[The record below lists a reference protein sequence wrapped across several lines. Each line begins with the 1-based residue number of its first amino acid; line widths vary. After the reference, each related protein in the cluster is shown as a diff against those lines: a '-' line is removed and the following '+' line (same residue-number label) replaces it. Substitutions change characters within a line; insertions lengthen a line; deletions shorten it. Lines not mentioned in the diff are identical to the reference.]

1 MSTVIGIASIA
12 VCIYGCFLDISHA
25 NKVLSLAICQNT
37 KGGIY
42 GDLTS
47 QSAVSTNLQLCRV
60 PLSTG
65 QYDLCCTAAEGLNDV
80 VLFDGTNDGDD
91 VLSPYSQLLTVS
103 VVFEL
108 YITITTFLLTVVCSI
123 GISGRLLFPP
133 QIQIEPSESE
143 IPLWKRELM
152 SRGK

>member
-25 NKVLSLAICQNT
+25 NKVFALAVCQNT

-47 QSAVSTNLQLCRV
+47 QSAVSTNMQLCRK

-65 QYDLCCTAAEGLNDV
+65 QYDLCCSTAEGLGDV
-80 VLFDGTNDGDD
+80 VFFDGSDDGDD
-91 VLSPYSQLLTVS
+91 VLSPYSQLLTAS

-108 YITITTFLLTVVCSI
+108 YITITTFILTIVCAI
-123 GISGRLLFPP
+123 GISGRFLFPP
-133 QIQIEPSESE
+133 QIHVEQNESE
-143 IPLWKRELM
+143 IPLWKREPML
-152 SRGK
+152 RGT